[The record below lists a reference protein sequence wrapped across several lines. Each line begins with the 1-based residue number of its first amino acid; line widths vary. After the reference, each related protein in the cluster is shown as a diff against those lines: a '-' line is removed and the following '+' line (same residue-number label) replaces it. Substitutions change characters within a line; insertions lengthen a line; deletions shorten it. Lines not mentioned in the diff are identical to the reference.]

1 MKYAIGVHHRL
12 FPGRPASQRGTLL
25 VRNNCY
31 GQTLLVINKQ
41 EKSKISPWEYIF
53 PRLAIYRNMNILNSP
68 TDPCTSTHQYECD
81 KHFGVA
87 IDYGYMMPHTIS
99 V

>member
-1 MKYAIGVHHRL
+1 MSPFFSLSHCISPPYSDDSPFHVPAMKYAIGVHHRL

-41 EKSKISPWEYIF
+41 EKNNFFFRKTAKTLPDFY
-53 PRLAIYRNMNILNSP
+53 
-68 TDPCTSTHQYECD
+68 
-81 KHFGVA
+81 
-87 IDYGYMMPHTIS
+87 
-99 V
+99 

>member
-1 MKYAIGVHHRL
+1 
-12 FPGRPASQRGTLL
+12 
-25 VRNNCY
+25 
-31 GQTLLVINKQ
+31 
-41 EKSKISPWEYIF
+41 
-53 PRLAIYRNMNILNSP
+53 MNILNGP